1 VQGEV
6 PFHEGPDIT
15 DQSTGAMGNVEHGRK
30 GAGNVAPVTDRV
42 PRNHA
47 GHNPPSIRKRDSLNA
62 VGREDGRLQ
71 VGVPRHAGNSLD
83 DGGGENVA
91 RIVVRPPLAGREVRG
106 EDSDLRNHL
115 ASGDR
120 QRRGCGPERRDIRE
134 TRHTRRVIEQL
145 HNGDCLRVREIRQE
159 PGQRVFQ
166 IHNALS
172 DEVQDT
178 GRDNLL

>member
-1 VQGEV
+1 MQREV
-6 PFHEGPDIT
+6 PLHEGPDIT

-83 DGGGENVA
+83 DGGGEDVA

-106 EDSDLRNHL
+106 EDGNLRNHL

-166 IHNALS
+166 IQNALS
-172 DEVQDT
+172 D
-178 GRDNLL
+178 